1 MRSTVLLGLP
11 FLVGLV
17 GLVGCADLTP
27 DHVDL
32 VPAGEAVD
40 FVYETP
46 SPSAY
51 KMVGEVKSAAEGVD
65 AEAAEEAA
73 RNDLRNKAGALG
85 ATLVSI
91 DQKLGEP
98 VLLRSK
104 TKVTLVGR
112 AFKALD

>member
-1 MRSTVLLGLP
+1 MRYLALLGLIS
-11 FLVGLV
+11 
-17 GLVGCADLTP
+17 LVGCTDVLP

-32 VPAGEAVD
+32 VPSGEQVD

-46 SPSAY
+46 SPNAY
-51 KMVGEVKSAAEGVD
+51 KIVGEVKGVAEGVD
-65 AEAAEEAA
+65 ADAAEAAA

-91 DQKLGEP
+91 DENLGEP
-98 VLLRSK
+98 VLLLKK

-112 AFKALD
+112 AYKALD